1 MITEKTLMNIVNSI
15 ERKKQ
20 DLLTLTDELKY
31 IDFITK
37 NIKNEQLLKQ
47 QGSNQAEREAQL
59 RLTLNKHQTFQQQH
73 EKKKTNKA

>member
-73 EKKKTNKA
+73 EK